1 MQSLPVFSAI
11 RPVPEFNSPDDLR
24 AAVIDATPT
33 AGRLVTSPALAGAAA
48 APKCCAGKAAEP
60 ATGFTMSGFG

>member
-1 MQSLPVFSAI
+1 MKSLPVFSAI
-11 RPVPEFNSPDDLR
+11 RPVPEFDSPDDLR
-24 AAVIDATPT
+24 AAVVDAAPT

-48 APKCCAGKAAEP
+48 APKRSAAKAAEP

>member
-1 MQSLPVFSAI
+1 MKSLPVFSAI
-11 RPVPEFNSPDDLR
+11 RPVPEFHGPEDLR

-33 AGRLVTSPALAGAAA
+33 AGRLATSPALAGAGS
-48 APKCCAGKAAEP
+48 APKRGVAKAAEP